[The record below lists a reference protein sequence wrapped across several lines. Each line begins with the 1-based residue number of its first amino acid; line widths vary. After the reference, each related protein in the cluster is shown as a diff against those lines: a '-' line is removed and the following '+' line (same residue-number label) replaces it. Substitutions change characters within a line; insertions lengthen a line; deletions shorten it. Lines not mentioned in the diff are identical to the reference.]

1 MATAILVRDGGVYV
15 TAGVEVSFRLRCA
28 ALYRGAGVADMRQRQ
43 TRERGM
49 AHACK
54 PEHTIG
60 FGDGGCEGKTRMPCA
75 DVMDEPSI
83 KIVGLHPDNAP
94 WTWLQGAR
102 ES

>member
-1 MATAILVRDGGVYV
+1 
-15 TAGVEVSFRLRCA
+15 
-28 ALYRGAGVADMRQRQ
+28 
-43 TRERGM
+43 
-49 AHACK
+49 
-54 PEHTIG
+54 
-60 FGDGGCEGKTRMPCA
+60 MPCA